1 MVNIDHVGLPSGK
14 QLQHVIFDVKM
25 TDADQDLIIVPSVTV
40 SQGLYDDDE
49 QVADEWPSLISPK
62 IFCNLF
68 PYHILFDDQMRIK
81 QCGVT
86 IQKMSHYKVNP
97 GNDIRYELT
106 DYLISSLLSFS
117 SFTQYSHVDPPTTTG
132 LPSFSHIQCNTE
144 SFLPINLFIYIG

>member
-1 MVNIDHVGLPSGK
+1 MNVDHVGLPSGK

-25 TDADQDLIIVPSVTV
+25 TDADQDMLIVPSVTV

-49 QVADEWPSLISPK
+49 VAEEWPSLISPK

-68 PYHILFDDQMRIK
+68 PYHILFDDKMRIK

-97 GNDIRYELT
+97 GNDIRYKLI
-106 DYLISSLLSFS
+106 DYLISSLVSFS
-117 SFTQYSHVDPPTTTG
+117 
-132 LPSFSHIQCNTE
+132 
-144 SFLPINLFIYIG
+144 

>member
-1 MVNIDHVGLPSGK
+1 MSRLLPKTKQDAHVKRSSCLLEGLLRAVGKELFNTTVDITVVNVDHVGLPSGK

-25 TDADQDLIIVPSVTV
+25 TDADQDMLIVPSVTV

-49 QVADEWPSLISPK
+49 VAEEWPSLISPK

-68 PYHILFDDQMRIK
+68 PYHILFDDKMRIK

-97 GNDIRYELT
+97 GNDIRYKLI
-106 DYLISSLLSFS
+106 DYLISSLVLFS
-117 SFTQYSHVDPPTTTG
+117 
-132 LPSFSHIQCNTE
+132 
-144 SFLPINLFIYIG
+144 